1 MRQAPPTSR
10 RDFLLRGAGAAHA
23 SPAGG
28 DGGGGIHVA
37 GLVVMTRPERLE
49 RVRTALARLP
59 GAEVHAADRRG
70 KLVVTLDAPSDGA
83 IADLMHRI
91 PDIPGVLACT
101 LAHHHSEGAPARE
114 HAEGA
119 RAHRGSGPEDGA

>member
-1 MRQAPPTSR
+1 MRQAPPASR
-10 RDFLLRGAGAAHA
+10 RDFLLRGAGEAQ
-23 SPAGG
+23 SFPDGG
-28 DGGGGIHVA
+28 DGGGIHVA

-49 RVRTALARLP
+49 RVRTALSRLP
-59 GAEVHAADRRG
+59 GTEVHAADRRG

>member
-1 MRQAPPTSR
+1 MRQEPSTSR
-10 RDFLLRGAGAAHA
+10 RDFLLRGAGEAQAF
-23 SPAGG
+23 PA
-28 DGGGGIHVA
+28 GGGGIHVA

-49 RVRTALARLP
+49 RVRTALSRLP
-59 GAEVHAADRRG
+59 GAEVHATDRHG

-101 LAHHHSEGAPARE
+101 LAHHHSEGAPAHRE
-114 HAEGA
+114 G
-119 RAHRGSGPEDGA
+119 GSGPEDGA